1 MSCIEVITRRCLG
14 DAIMAEPKAG
24 SYQGRAGKKKRR
36 REKEKAEREKKNGV
50 FINLKK
56 QLDIVLNC
64 CKEK

>member
-1 MSCIEVITRRCLG
+1 MLLWRSLRQVHTKDG
-14 DAIMAEPKAG
+14 
-24 SYQGRAGKKKRR
+24 QVKKKRR